1 MATKKIWER
10 SVLLLFFFYFRA
22 YAGGNVSL
30 SPDLQPSLTTKVT
43 ADTDGEKT
51 TNFGTTISPT
61 NITVTPEISDMKT
74 NTTAVHS
81 EDLENDEN
89 KSSISMETTLAP
101 PTTNLTTN
109 SQRTIGSK
117 TTVVGEIKWDEK
129 WDKPFIYDYSSLRTA
144 GLTIAAV
151 LFVLGILVISCGKV
165 RCGRRCKA
173 GKGRSYE
180 VTRM

>member
-1 MATKKIWER
+1 METKKIWEG
-10 SVLLLFFFYFRA
+10 SVLLLFFYFRA

-30 SPDLQPSLTTKVT
+30 SPDVQPSLTTNVT

-51 TNFGTTISPT
+51 TKFGTTTSPFD
-61 NITVTPEISDMKT
+61 ITRTIEIADMKT
-74 NTTAVHS
+74 NTIAVHS

-89 KSSISMETTLAP
+89 TTSISMETTLAP
-101 PTTNLTTN
+101 PATSLTTN
-109 SQRTIGSK
+109 SQRTNGSK
-117 TTVVGEIKWDEK
+117 TTVVWEIKRDEK
-129 WDKPFIYDYSSLRTA
+129 WDKPFKYDYSSLRTA

-151 LFVLGILVISCGKV
+151 LFVLGIMVISCGKV
-165 RCGRRCKA
+165 RCGRCCNA

>member
-89 KSSISMETTLAP
+89 KSSISMETTL
-101 PTTNLTTN
+101 
-109 SQRTIGSK
+109 
-117 TTVVGEIKWDEK
+117 DEK